1 MDYDIFNSIND
12 FTSRHDGIE
21 DVLSFIAQDAQYIF
35 AALLAVLFLLPAR
48 WGSPNLRRGVF
59 AAAVAAGI
67 ALLVAHGITMLW
79 DRPRPFVAHP
89 QSTHLLISH
98 ATDPS
103 FPSDHATG
111 AFAIA
116 VSLLLRSRMVG
127 WIALAFAVVLA
138 FARVAVGV
146 HYPTDVLGGALIGTA
161 AALLVWQPPFRSRLD
176 RLADAFGSQYERITG
191 RLLGSPAGAS

>member
-1 MDYDIFNSIND
+1 MDYDTFNSVND

-21 DVLSFIAQDAQYIF
+21 DVLSIIAQDAHYIF
-35 AALLAVLFLLPAR
+35 VAFLAVLFLLPAR
-48 WGSPNLRRGVF
+48 WGSPNLRRGVV
-59 AAAVAAGI
+59 AAATAAGV
-67 ALLVAHGITMLW
+67 ALLVAHGITVLW

-98 ATDPS
+98 GTDPS

-116 VSLLLRSRMVG
+116 VSLFLRSRTVG
-127 WIALAFAVVLA
+127 WISLAFALVVA

-146 HYPTDVLGGALIGTA
+146 HYPSDVVGGALIGTA
-161 AALLVWQPPFRSRLD
+161 AALLVWQ
-176 RLADAFGSQYERITG
+176 
-191 RLLGSPAGAS
+191 

>member
-1 MDYDIFNSIND
+1 MDYDVFKSIND

-21 DVLSFIAQDAQYIF
+21 DVLSFIAQDAHYIF
-35 AALLAVLFLLPAR
+35 VALLAVLFLLPAR
-48 WGSPNLRRGVF
+48 WTSPSLRRGVV
-59 AAAVAAGI
+59 AAAVAAGL
-67 ALLVAHGITMLW
+67 ALLVAHGITLLW

-98 ATDPS
+98 ATDAS

-116 VSLLLRSRMVG
+116 VSLLLRSRTVG
-127 WIALAFAVVLA
+127 WIALAFAFLVA

-146 HYPTDVLGGALIGTA
+146 HYPSDVLGGALIGTA
-161 AALLVWQPPFRSRLD
+161 AALLIWQPPIRARLD
-176 RLADAFGSQYERITG
+176 WLADEVGSQYERIAG
-191 RLLGSPAGAS
+191 RLLGTPAGAS

>member
-1 MDYDIFNSIND
+1 MDYDIFRSIND

-21 DVLSFIAQDAQYIF
+21 DVLSFLAQDLQYIF
-35 AALLAVLFLLPAR
+35 VVLLAVFFLLPAK
-48 WGSPNLRRGVF
+48 WASPNLRRGVI
-59 AAAVAAGI
+59 AAAVAAGV
-67 ALLVAHGITMLW
+67 ALLVAHGITILW

-89 QSTHLLISH
+89 HSTHLLISH
-98 ATDPS
+98 ASDAS

-116 VSLLLRSRMVG
+116 VSLLLRSRMAG
-127 WIALAFAVVLA
+127 WIALVFAVVAA

-146 HYPTDVLGGALIGTA
+146 HYPSDVLGGALIGTA
-161 AALLVWQPPFRSRLD
+161 AALLVWQPPIRSRLD
-176 RLADAFGSQYERITG
+176 WLADELGGQYERIAG